1 MNLLVSF
8 KEKNDEDFDRAV
20 GETQSEIPNNIDH
33 SIDVGNQKSHE
44 ISTST
49 LQNITLELEK
59 MNRAKTSVFEK
70 ESHKFGY
77 NIDQTS
83 DNCYVEFQVSE
94 NRSMSLL
101 DKESKSNNQSN
112 GNSLK
117 STTCESASQ
126 IILDKESRKYFVSLL
141 HRIDRLRKQPIL

>member
-1 MNLLVSF
+1 
-8 KEKNDEDFDRAV
+8 
-20 GETQSEIPNNIDH
+20 
-33 SIDVGNQKSHE
+33 
-44 ISTST
+44 
-49 LQNITLELEK
+49 